1 MKSTSEPSFT
11 FVDKRGQ
18 NRAEE
23 EAPPQAEEHGA
34 ISISQK
40 KTWKEVCYRFDIVR
54 LKDGLGVVCI
64 AVGERGD
71 GKPFCASYLTH
82 PLDIND
88 GVDWK
93 PLAKKRLDTFLGC
106 DCSISRGQCGL
117 HKLSTAQ
124 WARVD
129 EQRYMKISAHPVPR
143 PLEILSRAVQAHQA
157 ANIILQG

>member
-1 MKSTSEPSFT
+1 MKSTSDPGFT

-18 NRAEE
+18 NHAEE
-23 EAPPQAEEHGA
+23 EAPAQPLENSATT
-34 ISISQK
+34 INQK
-40 KTWKEVCYRFDIVR
+40 KIWKEVCYRFDIVR
-54 LKDGLGVVCI
+54 LKDGLGVVCV

-88 GVDWK
+88 GIDWK

-117 HKLSTAQ
+117 HRLNVAQ
-124 WARVD
+124 WERVD
-129 EQRYMKISAHPVPR
+129 EQRYMTISGRPIPR
-143 PLEILSRAVQAHQA
+143 PLEILNMAVAAHQS
-157 ANIILQG
+157 ANIVLAR